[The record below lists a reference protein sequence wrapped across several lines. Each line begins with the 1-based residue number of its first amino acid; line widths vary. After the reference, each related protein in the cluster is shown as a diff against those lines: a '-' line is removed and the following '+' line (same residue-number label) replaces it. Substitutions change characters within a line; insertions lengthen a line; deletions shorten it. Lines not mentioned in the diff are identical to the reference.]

1 MTQRERMNAG
11 LIYDPADSDLMEE
24 QKAAIV
30 LQNAYNQTGP
40 YDHDKRQELL
50 QRMLAECGEGCHL
63 EPPFYANWGGRHLYL
78 KDNVY
83 ANFGLTCVDD
93 AAIHIGNNVFFGP
106 HVTLTTAN
114 HPLDPDLRRKGL
126 QYVKEIVI
134 EDDVWIGA
142 QSVVLPGVRIG
153 RGSVIAAGSIVTKDI
168 PANVVAMGI
177 PCRPVREIGDAEK
190 GTYDHG
196 RKVDVEEFL
205 K

>member
-1 MTQRERMNAG
+1 MTQRERMIAG
-11 LIYDPADSDLMEE
+11 LIYDPADPDLTEE
-24 QKAAIV
+24 QNAAIV

-40 YDHDKRQELL
+40 YDHDKRQDLL
-50 QRMLAECGEGCHL
+50 KRMLAECGEGCHL

-134 EDDVWIGA
+134 EDDVWIGT

-153 RGSVIAAGSIVTKDI
+153 CGSVIAAGSIVTKDI

-177 PCRPVREIGDAEK
+177 PCRPVREIGEAEK

>member
-1 MTQRERMNAG
+1 MTQRERMIAG
-11 LIYDPADSDLMEE
+11 LIYDPADPDLTEE
-24 QKAAIV
+24 QNAAIV

-40 YDHDKRQELL
+40 YDHDKRQDLL
-50 QRMLAECGEGCHL
+50 KRMLAECGEGCHL

-153 RGSVIAAGSIVTKDI
+153 CGSVIAAGSIVTKDI

-177 PCRPVREIGDAEK
+177 PCRPVREIGEAEK

>member
-1 MTQRERMNAG
+1 MIAG
-11 LIYDPADSDLMEE
+11 LIYDPADPDLTEE
-24 QKAAIV
+24 QNAAIV

-40 YDHDKRQELL
+40 YDHDKRQDLL
-50 QRMLAECGEGCHL
+50 KRMLAECGEGCHL

-153 RGSVIAAGSIVTKDI
+153 CGSVIAAGSIVTKDI

-177 PCRPVREIGDAEK
+177 PCRPVREIGEAEK

>member
-1 MTQRERMNAG
+1 MTQRERMIAG
-11 LIYDPADSDLMEE
+11 LIYDPADPDLTEE
-24 QKAAIV
+24 QNAAIV

-40 YDHDKRQELL
+40 YDHDKRQDLL
-50 QRMLAECGEGCHL
+50 KRMLAECGEGCHL

-93 AAIHIGNNVFFGP
+93 ADIHIGNNVFFGP

-153 RGSVIAAGSIVTKDI
+153 CGSVIAAGSIVTKDI

-177 PCRPVREIGDAEK
+177 PCRPVREIGETEK